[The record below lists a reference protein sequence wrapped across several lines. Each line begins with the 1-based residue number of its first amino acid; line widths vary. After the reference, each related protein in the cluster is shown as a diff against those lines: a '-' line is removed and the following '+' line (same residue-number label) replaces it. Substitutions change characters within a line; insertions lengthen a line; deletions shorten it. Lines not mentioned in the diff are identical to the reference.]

1 MKVCLHALHAT
12 KDTARPYDSP
22 AQEGAIKE
30 CSNTAHEQLVLNRDT
45 SEIDSL
51 VGRPDGHF
59 SSHSGEE
66 VLLKLVTHLLY
77 ASAMQHQSKSLS
89 AL

>member
-1 MKVCLHALHAT
+1 MYLRALHAM

-45 SEIDSL
+45 SKIDSL

-59 SSHSGEE
+59 SSHGGQE
-66 VLLKLVTHLLY
+66 VLLKLMTHLLY
-77 ASAMQHQSKSLS
+77 SSATQH
-89 AL
+89 